1 MSRLLLVLALTAV
14 PAIAFADSTTF
25 ASVDDV
31 TIDTQYDNFVITG
44 IVADESTARTVSFPF
59 YESGSNEQ
67 NFAALMQHCEK
78 SALMSMNRPGR
89 YLLTVTSDPTYVSLT
104 ACKLKRNQ

>member
-1 MSRLLLVLALTAV
+1 MNRLFLILALTAV
-14 PAIAFADSTTF
+14 PAAAFADDTTF

-31 TIDTQYDNFVITG
+31 TIDTQGNNFTVTG
-44 IVADESTARTVSFPF
+44 IVAGESTARTVAFHYTESTS
-59 YESGSNEQ
+59 YEQ
-67 NFAALMQHCEK
+67 TFAAMIQHCEK

-89 YLLTVTSDPTYVSLT
+89 YLYTVTTDPYYSYLA